1 MADKNG
7 KGNKKIIAA
16 SIALFAAA
24 AAMLAWLCFQLISTH
39 TLKAQYNSAVPPLS
53 TPAASETAAPAESD
67 EPEES
72 SAPEPSADT
81 GAEAAASPGAGDG
94 GNDNDNDNDND
105 NPEETPAPD
114 YGARFD

>member
-7 KGNKKIIAA
+7 KSNKKIIAA

-81 GAEAAASPGAGDG
+81 GAGDG
-94 GNDNDNDNDND
+94 GSSGNDNDNS
-105 NPEETPAPD
+105 EETPAPD

>member
-53 TPAASETAAPAESD
+53 TPAATETAAPAESD

-81 GAEAAASPGAGDG
+81 GAGDG
-94 GNDNDNDNDND
+94 GSSGNDNDNDNDND

>member
-1 MADKNG
+1 MADKNS
-7 KGNKKIIAA
+7 KSNKKIIAA

-72 SAPEPSADT
+72 SAPEPTADT

-94 GNDNDNDNDND
+94 GNDNDNDN
-105 NPEETPAPD
+105 PEETPAPD

>member
-7 KGNKKIIAA
+7 KSNKKIIAA

-53 TPAASETAAPAESD
+53 TPAASETAAPAASD

-81 GAEAAASPGAGDG
+81 GDG
-94 GNDNDNDNDND
+94 GSSGNDNDNS
-105 NPEETPAPD
+105 EETPAPD